1 MVDIPL
7 FPLST
12 VLFPGGT
19 LPLHIFEDRYKQ
31 MMGECIEQHT
41 TFGVVLI
48 KSGAEV
54 GGPAEPHDVGTTA
67 RISRVQELDDG
78 RLNLVAVGVERF
90 RILSILQSR
99 PYMRADVEMLGDDD
113 ASPDPPA
120 SVAAAQEVSKLYVDY
135 YRLALAL
142 TSQWQDRVGVPE
154 QPAALADFV
163 ATRIDTESELKQ
175 RLLEMPSVSERLTT
189 ERELL
194 TQAVSVLAEQVA
206 AARRSRY
213 GGLGALN

>member
-7 FPLST
+7 FPLNT

-19 LPLHIFEDRYKQ
+19 LPLHIFEERYKQ
-31 MMGECIEQHT
+31 MMSECIEQHAV
-41 TFGVVLI
+41 FGVVLI

-54 GGPAEPHDVGTTA
+54 GGPAEPHDIGTTA
-67 RISRVQELDDG
+67 RISRVQELDGG

-90 RILSILQSR
+90 RILSILQSH
-99 PYMRADVEMLGDDD
+99 PYMRADVEMLGDAD
-113 ASPDPPA
+113 ANPDPPA
-120 SVAAAQEVSKLYVDY
+120 NVAAAQEVSKLYVDY

-194 TQAVSVLAEQVA
+194 SQAVSVLGEQVA
-206 AARRSRY
+206 AARRNRY